1 MILNTGTVPTM
12 DFQRGAYVRVV
23 VEFFGVP
30 RGLAKVAQAT
40 VEVDE
45 GADLRAL
52 LRSVR
57 DRFPALSAS
66 VIGARDPEL
75 LEPYML
81 NIDGRTAPDDL
92 GYRLREGERVLI
104 MSSLVGG

>member
-1 MILNTGTVPTM
+1 MH
-12 DFQRGAYVRVV
+12 VV

-30 RGLAKVAQAT
+30 RRLARVAQAT
-40 VEVDE
+40 VDVAD

-57 DRFPALSAS
+57 DRFPALSPAVIAAGAS
-66 VIGARDPEL
+66 EI

-81 NIDGRTAPDDL
+81 SIDGRKTPGDL

-104 MSSLVGG
+104 MSALVGG